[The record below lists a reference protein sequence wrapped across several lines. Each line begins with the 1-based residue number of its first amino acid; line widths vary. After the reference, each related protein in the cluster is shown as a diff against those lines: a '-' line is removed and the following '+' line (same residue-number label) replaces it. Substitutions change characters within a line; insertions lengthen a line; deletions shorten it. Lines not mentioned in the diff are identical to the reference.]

1 MALVLSRRVRLGL
14 VGAAIAAAAAAGA
27 GCRVGSAVGRNL
39 AGLARSPAPVHEP
52 RDVVRRDARLAIT
65 WIGHA
70 TVLVQLGDRLVLTD
84 PVFERSVG
92 QLSPRL
98 VDPGVSL
105 DRIPALDLVVVSH
118 LHMDHLSV
126 ASLDALARRTRVMA
140 LPRSGLSYVPNL
152 PTRVGELDTWQS
164 WELAGGL
171 RVTAVPVAHVGHR
184 WAVDAEWVRG
194 GYQGYVFEHDGLV
207 VYFAG
212 DTTYDDRFFAEARVR
227 FPKIDVALVPIAPVE
242 PRELMRRT
250 HVGPR
255 EALRIARD
263 LGARTMVPIHFDTF
277 VNSTDDPGDALRE
290 LRAGMADLGLGS
302 GDVTVLAPG
311 EQAVLVPRSAAPTAP

>member
-1 MALVLSRRVRLGL
+1 MALVLSRARVAAVALALG
-14 VGAAIAAAAAAGA
+14 AAAGLAA
-27 GCRVGSAVGRNL
+27 GCRVGSAVGRNV
-39 AGLARSPAPVHEP
+39 AGLVRAPAPVREP
-52 RDVVRRDARLAIT
+52 RDVVRRDARLAVT

-84 PVFERSVG
+84 PVFERTVG

-105 DRIPALDLVVVSH
+105 ERIPPLDLVVVSH

-126 ASLDALARRTRVMA
+126 PSLDALAPRTRVVA

-152 PTRVGELDTWQS
+152 PTRVGELDLWRT
-164 WELAGGL
+164 WELEGGL

-184 WAVDAEWVRG
+184 WLVDDAWVRG
-194 GYQGYVFEHDGLV
+194 GYQGYVFEHDDLV

-212 DTTYDDRFFAEARVR
+212 DTTYDDRFFAEARAR
-227 FPKIDVALVPIAPVE
+227 FPRIDVALVPIAPVE

-263 LGARTMVPIHFDTF
+263 LGARTMIPIHYDTF
-277 VNSTDDPGDALRE
+277 VNSTDDPGDALWE
-290 LRAGMADLGLGS
+290 LRAGMADLGLGD
-302 GDVTVLAPG
+302 GDVTVLPPG
-311 EQAVLVPRSAAPTAP
+311 GQAVLVRRDGAPAR